1 MKKALKWI
9 ALTPVFLICG
19 ILAILLIILLIGVLW
34 NGVFEIQEIPYYKN
48 VDHYVTAQVQVD
60 SIEYDEEKEI
70 IYLELTDLL
79 ESGIQRHWYYYLN
92 KENTKIALNN
102 GMLEK
107 IHPKDIITIRV
118 APRVFGDG
126 YVIPLASVSNDD
138 EALLPFDIGW
148 ENLKKDH

>member
-19 ILAILLIILLIGVLW
+19 ILTILLIGVLW

-107 IHPKDIITIRV
+107 IHPRDIITIQV

-126 YVIPLASVSNDD
+126 YVVPLASVSNDN
-138 EALLPFDIGW
+138 EVLLPFDIGW

>member
-9 ALTPVFLICG
+9 ALAPVFLICG
-19 ILAILLIILLIGVLW
+19 ILTILLIGVLW

-48 VDHYVTAQVQVD
+48 VDHYVTAQVRVD
-60 SIEYDEEKEI
+60 SIEFDEEKEI

-79 ESGIQRHWYYYLN
+79 ESGIQSHWYYYLN
-92 KENTKIALNN
+92 KANTKIALNH

-107 IHPKDIITIRV
+107 IHPRDIITIQV

-126 YVIPLASVSNDD
+126 YVIPLASVSNND
-138 EALLPFDIGW
+138 EVLLPFDVGW
-148 ENLKKDH
+148 ENLKNDH

>member
-19 ILAILLIILLIGVLW
+19 ILTILLIGVLW

-48 VDHYVTAQVQVD
+48 ADHYVTAQVQVD